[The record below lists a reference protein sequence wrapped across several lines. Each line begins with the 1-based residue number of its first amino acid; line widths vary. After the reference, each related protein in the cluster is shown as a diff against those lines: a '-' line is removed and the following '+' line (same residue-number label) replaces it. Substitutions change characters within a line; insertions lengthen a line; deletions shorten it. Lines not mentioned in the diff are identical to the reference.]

1 MRYMRLDE
9 FVENLEEVIDAAVLN
24 EEMTNIEL
32 EDGENL
38 VLMTE
43 RQYECFIEA
52 MARKERGM

>member
-43 RQYECFIEA
+43 RQA
-52 MARKERGM
+52 